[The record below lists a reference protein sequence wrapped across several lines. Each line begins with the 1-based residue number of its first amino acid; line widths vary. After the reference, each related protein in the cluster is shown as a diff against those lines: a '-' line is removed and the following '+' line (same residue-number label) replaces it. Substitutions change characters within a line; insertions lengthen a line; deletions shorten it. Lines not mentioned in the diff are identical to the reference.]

1 MTLPPI
7 RLTRGKQLRAS
18 FRARLA
24 FHIFASLC
32 FAIMLTARLGAQD
45 AQGPL
50 TPPPP
55 EGHDVRRLGT
65 EPEPPAPPSLPPEEI
80 IKRFSQKED
89 AFAAARQNYGYRKTI
104 RIDEF
109 GEDGKQ
115 IGQYLLITDT
125 IRAANGQVVNK
136 VIQKPQSTLHYFNIE
151 KIGRASCRERV
162 DIMRQVG

>member
-1 MTLPPI
+1 MSLHPAQ
-7 RLTRGKQLRAS
+7 LSRGKQLRAS
-18 FRARLA
+18 FRAPLA
-24 FHIFASLC
+24 IQILAS
-32 FAIMLTARLGAQD
+32 FYFTIMLAGPVRAQD

-80 IKRFSQKED
+80 IKRFSQTED

-109 GEDGKQ
+109 
-115 IGQYLLITDT
+115 
-125 IRAANGQVVNK
+125 
-136 VIQKPQSTLHYFNIE
+136 
-151 KIGRASCRERV
+151 
-162 DIMRQVG
+162 